1 MSYGG
6 EILIMPS
13 ESQFVFLSGREA
25 LVVLLPRNISTQWFR
40 VKHWEPLPTV
50 KSIIICYQLGH
61 QLGRKKPKVS
71 SSKYLV
77 GRAVNISLIY
87 VAVGQSLNFSNLK
100 IEG

>member
-1 MSYGG
+1 MFTPIKHSGQIVVSYG
-6 EILIMPS
+6 EIWIMPS

-25 LVVLLPRNISTQWFR
+25 RVVLLPRNISTQWLR

-71 SSKYLV
+71 S
-77 GRAVNISLIY
+77 
-87 VAVGQSLNFSNLK
+87 
-100 IEG
+100 